1 VRRGPSEVSL
11 AQAFVAQACRDA
23 AVRLRRRSDVE
34 LGELF
39 DELWELP
46 AVHLTLQVELPK
58 VFSPELDRLADAVRD
73 DDLDPEV
80 LEAVVEK
87 IDTPFERV
95 RLARAVMALAEAGAI
110 GRLLA
115 AAALVDLG
123 SGSRRFVRA
132 GLLEAVAVR
141 VGVARTPGGIVLAA

>member
-1 VRRGPSEVSL
+1 MRRGPSDESL
-11 AQAFVAQACRDA
+11 ARALVAQACRDA
-23 AVRLRRRSDVE
+23 AVKLRRLPDTE

-46 AVHLTLQVELPK
+46 AVDLSLQVQLPK

-73 DDLDPEV
+73 HDPDPEL

-87 IDTPFERV
+87 IDTPLERA
-95 RLARAVMALAEAGAI
+95 RLARAVIALADAGAI
-110 GRLLA
+110 GRVLG

-123 SGSRRFVRA
+123 SGSRRFLRA
-132 GLLEAVAVR
+132 GVLEAVAVW
-141 VGVARTPGGIVLAA
+141 VGAARTPGGILLAA

>member
-1 VRRGPSEVSL
+1 L
-11 AQAFVAQACRDA
+11 ARAFVASACREA
-23 AVRLRRRSDVE
+23 AVRLRRCSEIE

-46 AVHLTLQVELPK
+46 AVDLSLQVELAK
-58 VFSPELDRLADAVRD
+58 VFLVELESLAAAVRD
-73 DDLDPEV
+73 EDLDAEL

-87 IDTPFERV
+87 IDTPFERA
-95 RLARAVMALAEAGAI
+95 RLARAVIAQAAAGMI
-110 GRLLA
+110 DGVLA

-123 SGSRRFVRA
+123 SGSRRFLRA

-141 VGVARTPGGIVLAA
+141 VGVARTPGGLVLAA